1 MDRRNF
7 IKNLCVA
14 GATSVALPKLAAAEG
29 PPSETEFMSV
39 LVDTTRCIGCRN
51 CEVAC
56 ATENDLPI
64 PENTSHDVYEEIRDT
79 TTDQWTVVNKFATDN
94 GDVFVKKQC
103 MHCNQ
108 AACSTACLTQA
119 MFKTQEGPV
128 IWRAR
133 KCMGCRFCMVSCP
146 FVIPRFEYFSANP
159 KIQKCILCYERVAGG
174 GKPACV
180 EACPVDAL
188 EFGTRRDMERNA
200 QNRVHEN
207 SNRYVDHIYGQHEVA
222 GTGWMYLAAVPF
234 DQIGFRTD
242 LGHESVPALTQN
254 FLYSVPVVFLLWP
267 AFLNGM
273 RYTKSNEESVQ
284 VDRDHEEAEPIEI
297 AHRPGEES

>member
-1 MDRRNF
+1 MDRRGF
-7 IKNLCVA
+7 LKNLCAASVSATVLPAVA
-14 GATSVALPKLAAAEG
+14 EAQDSPV
-29 PPSETEFMSV
+29 ETEFKSV

-56 ATENDLPI
+56 ATENGLPI
-64 PENTSHDVYEEIRDT
+64 PESTSDEVFAEVRDT
-79 TTDQWTVVNKFATDN
+79 TTDQWTVVNRYDTDE
-94 GDVFVKKQC
+94 GEVFVKKQC

-119 MFKTQEGPV
+119 MYKTHEGPV
-128 IWRAR
+128 IWRED

-146 FVIPRFEYFSANP
+146 FVIPRFEYESANP
-159 KIQKCILCYERVAGG
+159 KIQKCILCNERIADG

-188 EFGTRRDMERNA
+188 QFGPRREMERVA
-200 QNRVHEN
+200 QNRLVDYP
-207 SNRYVDHIYGQHEVA
+207 NRYYDHTYGQHEVG
-222 GTGWMYLAAVPF
+222 GTGWLYLAAVPF

-273 RYTKSNEESVQ
+273 RYTKSNEDAMQIDS
-284 VDRDHEEAEPIEI
+284 DIT
-297 AHRPGEES
+297 PGEDS

>member
-14 GATSVALPKLAAAEG
+14 GATSVVLPKLAEAQG
-29 PPSETEFMSV
+29 QPSETEFMSV

-56 ATENDLPI
+56 ATENGLPI
-64 PENTSHDVYEEIRDT
+64 PESTTHKVFDEIRDT
-79 TTDQWTVVNKFATDN
+79 TTDQWTVINRFDTDV

-119 MFKTQEGPV
+119 MYKTEDGPV

-146 FVIPRFEYFSANP
+146 FVIPRFEYLSANP
-159 KIQKCILCYERVAGG
+159 KIQKCILCYDKVSEG

-188 EFGTRRDMERNA
+188 EFGSRRDMERAA
-200 QNRVHEN
+200 QNRIVDYP
-207 SNRYVDHIYGQHEVA
+207 NRYHDHVYGQDEVG
-222 GTGWMYLAAVPF
+222 GTGWMYVAAVPF
-234 DQIGFRTD
+234 DQLGFRTD

-273 RYTKSNEESVQ
+273 RYTKSNEDAVQ
-284 VDRDHEEAEPIEI
+284 IDMTHNDAEQIEI
-297 AHRPGEES
+297 DPGSGEKS

>member
-14 GATSVALPKLAAAEG
+14 GVSSVALPTLAKADGE
-29 PPSETEFMSV
+29 PSETEFMSV

-56 ATENDLPI
+56 ATQNGLPI
-64 PENTSHDVYEEIRDT
+64 PENTSREVFKEIRDT
-79 TTDQWTVVNKFATDN
+79 TPDQWTVVNRFETVN

-128 IWRAR
+128 IWRAN

-146 FVIPRFEYFSANP
+146 FVIPRFEYYSANP
-159 KIQKCILCYERVAGG
+159 KIQKCILCYERVVDG

-200 QNRVHEN
+200 QNRVHDEE
-207 SNRYVDHIYGQHEVA
+207 NRYVDHIYGQHEVA
-222 GTGWMYLAAVPF
+222 GTGWMYLASVSF
-234 DQIGFRTD
+234 DQLGFRTD

-254 FLYSVPVVFLLWP
+254 FLYAVPVVFLLWP
-267 AFLNGM
+267 AFLNGA
-273 RYTKSNEESVQ
+273 RYTRTSDEMEQ
-284 VDRDHEEAEPIEI
+284 IEADDPL
-297 AHRPGEES
+297 AADNRPGEAS

>member
-14 GATSVALPKLAAAEG
+14 GVTSAALPSLAEASGKPA
-29 PPSETEFMSV
+29 ETEFMSV

-56 ATENDLPI
+56 ATQNDLPI
-64 PENTSHDVYEEIRDT
+64 PKTTRDVFKEERDM
-79 TTDQWTVVNKFATDN
+79 TTDQWTVVNKYDTDA
-94 GDVFVKKQC
+94 GEVFVKKQC

-119 MFKTQEGPV
+119 MYKTEEGPV
-128 IWRAR
+128 IWREG

-146 FVIPRFEYFSANP
+146 FVVPRFEYYSANP
-159 KIQKCILCYERVAGG
+159 KIQKCILCYDRVIEGE
-174 GKPACV
+174 KPACV
-180 EACPVDAL
+180 DACPVDAL
-188 EFGTRRDMERNA
+188 EFGFRRDMERVA
-200 QNRVHEN
+200 QNRTFE
-207 SNRYVDHIYGQHEVA
+207 YPGQYIDHIYGQEEVG
-222 GTGWMYLAAVPF
+222 GTGWMYLSGVPF
-234 DQIGFRTD
+234 DQLGFRTD
-242 LGHESVPALTQN
+242 LGRESVPALTQN

-273 RYTKSNEESVQ
+273 RYIKTNEDDEHTDKTHNDVASVETG
-284 VDRDHEEAEPIEI
+284 RG
-297 AHRPGEES
+297 PGEES

>member
-14 GATSVALPKLAAAEG
+14 GATSVVLPKLAGAQDAPE
-29 PPSETEFMSV
+29 ETEFMSV

-56 ATENDLPI
+56 ATENGLPV
-64 PENTSHDVYEEIRDT
+64 PESTSHEAFKEIRDT
-79 TTDQWTVVNKFATDN
+79 TTDQWTVVNKFDTTV
-94 GDVFVKKQC
+94 GEVFVKKQC

-119 MFKTQEGPV
+119 MYKTKEGPV
-128 IWRAR
+128 IWRSR

-146 FVIPRFEYFSANP
+146 FVIPRFEYDSANP
-159 KIQKCILCYERVAGG
+159 KIQKCILCYDRVVEG

-188 EFGTRRDMERNA
+188 EFGSRRDMERIA
-200 QNRVHEN
+200 QNRVYEYP
-207 SNRYVDHIYGQHEVA
+207 SRYVDHIYGQDEV
-222 GTGWMYLAAVPF
+222 P
-234 DQIGFRTD
+234 
-242 LGHESVPALTQN
+242 VPAT
-254 FLYSVPVVFLLWP
+254 SSCP
-267 AFLNGM
+267 
-273 RYTKSNEESVQ
+273 
-284 VDRDHEEAEPIEI
+284 
-297 AHRPGEES
+297 